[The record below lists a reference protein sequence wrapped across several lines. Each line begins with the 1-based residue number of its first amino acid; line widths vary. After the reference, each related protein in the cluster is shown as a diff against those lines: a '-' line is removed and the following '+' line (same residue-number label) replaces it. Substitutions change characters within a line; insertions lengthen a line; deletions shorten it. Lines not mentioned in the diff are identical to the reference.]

1 MKNLLKALITTEFRT
16 GQKLS
21 YEQLVEE
28 NKALKDL
35 LLKNAVAQNSITET
49 RINPDNNS
57 FCATAESEDQHR
69 YLTENPLTAR
79 GPVKNEPVLNKQTK
93 PENYNPMDP
102 MTETGM
108 TEGIELNNSLL
119 KSIPFG
125 INIVNEEGTILYQNQ
140 FLSNNLKVDAIKK
153 KCWTIFRDDKSQCLS
168 CPLLSG
174 IQIGRTDTCETS
186 GILGGRIFQITHTGM
201 VFRGT
206 KAMLEIFQDITEKN
220 QIKQKVDLLAHSLK
234 SITDCVCITDQED
247 QIIYVNNSFLET
259 YGYTENELVGKNIA
273 LVRPPGS
280 EHLRAQDLLSKNLDG
295 GWRGE
300 ILNKKKDGTLF
311 PVHLSSSAIRDENG
325 KIIAI
330 IGVAMDI
337 TEERNKKAELLE
349 AKELA
354 EESNRM
360 KTSLFNN
367 LSHEI
372 RTPMNAII
380 GFSNLLQDADMEE
393 KKTYAEIIRKS
404 SNHLLKLI
412 DDVILISR
420 LKSEKILL
428 NVHEC
433 IPAEIVGHVYQ
444 IFQHSELTKGLKINT
459 RIPEHHKHL
468 IVRSDEDKI
477 VQILT
482 NLVSNAAKYTLEGS
496 VEIGFNVY
504 DCVIE
509 YYVED
514 TGIGIPKKE
523 LLKIFENFYRG
534 EQVRFQAIRGHGL
547 GLCITRELVEL
558 MGGTISVMS
567 EVNKGSRFSF
577 TVPFKSSANADKH

>member
-16 GQKLS
+16 EPKLS
-21 YEQLVEE
+21 YEQLAEE

-35 LLKNAVAQNSITET
+35 LLKNAVAQNSFTEI
-49 RINPDNNS
+49 RIHPDNNS
-57 FCATAESEDQHR
+57 FCATSESEDQHR
-69 YLTENPLTAR
+69 YLTDTQLTAR
-79 GPVKNEPVLNKQTK
+79 GPVKTEPALNKQAK
-93 PENYNPMDP
+93 PEYYNPMDP

-108 TEGIELNNSLL
+108 TECIELNNSLL

-125 INIVNEEGTILYQNQ
+125 INIVNEAGTILYQNQ
-140 FLSNNLKVDAIKK
+140 YFSNNLKVDAINK
-153 KCWTIFRDDKSQCLS
+153 KCWTIFRDDKSQCVS
-168 CPLLSG
+168 CPLFSG

-220 QIKQKVDLLAHSLK
+220 QIKQKVDLLAHAFK
-234 SITDCVCITDQED
+234 SFTDCVCITDQED

-280 EHLRAQDLLSKNLDG
+280 EHVRAQDLLSRTLDG

-300 ILNKKKDGTLF
+300 LLNKKKDGTIF

-325 KIIAI
+325 KTIAI
-330 IGVAMDI
+330 IDVAMDI
-337 TEERNKKAELLE
+337 TEERAKKAKLLE
-349 AKELA
+349 AKEFA
-354 EESNRM
+354 EESNRL
-360 KTSLFNN
+360 KTSLLNN

-372 RTPMNAII
+372 RTPLNAIM
-380 GFSNLLQDADMEE
+380 GFSSLLQEADMDE
-393 KKTYAEIIRKS
+393 KKSYGEIIRKS

-420 LKSEKILL
+420 LQSEKVSQNIYD
-428 NVHEC
+428 C
-433 IPAEIVGHVYQ
+433 IPAEIVNHVYQ
-444 IFQHSELTKGLKINT
+444 VFLHVDLNKGLEIKINV
-459 RIPEHHKHL
+459 PENHKNL

-482 NLVSNAAKYTLEGS
+482 NLVSNAVKYTLEGS
-496 VEIGFNVY
+496 IEIGFNVY
-504 DCVIE
+504 ECVVE

-534 EQVRFQAIRGHGL
+534 EQARFQTIRGNGL
-547 GLCITRELVEL
+547 GLCITKELVEL
-558 MGGTISVMS
+558 MGGTISVLS

-577 TVPFKSSANADKH
+577 TVPSKSSANAYKQ